1 VTLHRTEKDTA
12 VARYRALQRL
22 ARTQQRPTAEL
33 LQLYVLEGF
42 LRRVAGSA
50 FRDRFVLKGGV
61 LMAAFGLRRPTRDLD
76 FLALRVDNEPAV
88 VEQRIVEVASTRVDD
103 GIVFRTETV
112 ATSRIR
118 DDDVYPGIRA
128 TLDATL
134 ASARV
139 KLSVDVNV
147 GDPVVP
153 SAIAAQ
159 VPALLGEERIEV
171 LAYPKAMVV
180 AEKLVTAL
188 QRGRASTRWRDFADL
203 LLLTSSSGNEA
214 ETIHALRAV
223 AVHRRVALQPLS
235 VVLEGMHEEAQARWA
250 LWRERQAGKDRLP
263 TEFAAVIELLDV
275 RTRPW
280 LTAGT
285 PSAP

>member
-1 VTLHRTEKDTA
+1 MTLHRTEKDTA

-103 GIVFRTETV
+103 GIVFRSETV

-188 QRGRASTRWRDFADL
+188 QRGRA
-203 LLLTSSSGNEA
+203 GG
-214 ETIHALRAV
+214 I
-223 AVHRRVALQPLS
+223 
-235 VVLEGMHEEAQARWA
+235 
-250 LWRERQAGKDRLP
+250 LP
-263 TEFAAVIELLDV
+263 TCF
-275 RTRPW
+275 
-280 LTAGT
+280 
-285 PSAP
+285 S

>member
-1 VTLHRTEKDTA
+1 
-12 VARYRALQRL
+12 
-22 ARTQQRPTAEL
+22 
-33 LQLYVLEGF
+33 
-42 LRRVAGSA
+42 
-50 FRDRFVLKGGV
+50 
-61 LMAAFGLRRPTRDLD
+61 
-76 FLALRVDNEPAV
+76 
-88 VEQRIVEVASTRVDD
+88 
-103 GIVFRTETV
+103 VFRTETV

-263 TEFAAVIELLDV
+263 TEFAAVIEMLDV